1 MISEL
6 VNTLFLTF
14 IASEYLIVVDERGD
28 GIRDN
33 LNESSKNNR
42 CNNNNFVF
50 VILTPLVI
58 LTNILDH
65 INDAPEFIEHILQK
79 FLHLPRITFAAS
91 AYVLALYIDVR
102 RYSKTLTTKAFF
114 SKVGISFLKVIPAY
128 PFLAV
133 IISFVF
139 LFVISFFES
148 LHLPTQWLNWPIY
161 YGTLYG
167 PFVWVYMS
175 VKRRVCREISS
186 TRSELPY
193 FTNNRKQLSVIFEE
207 GSDIC
212 WQTRGW
218 WKG

>member
-1 MISEL
+1 MIPQK
-6 VNTLFLTF
+6 T
-14 IASEYLIVVDERGD
+14 IVV
-28 GIRDN
+28 IITIVCSSSL
-33 LNESSKNNR
+33 LNSLSWQIFWKIHR
-42 CNNNNFVF
+42 AYFTKVPTPAANNF
-50 VILTPLVI
+50 
-58 LTNILDH
+58 H
-65 INDAPEFIEHILQK
+65 RE
-79 FLHLPRITFAAS
+79 RICFGIVYRPPS
-91 AYVLALYIDVR
+91 MF
-102 RYSKTLTTKAFF
+102 KTLTMKAFI
-114 SKVGISFLKVIPAY
+114 SNVGVSFLKVIPAY

-139 LFVISFFES
+139 LFVITFFES